1 LSNNAKTTSKK
12 SITKVLLDDKSKEV
26 KQSDPYE
33 VFAQFLIQSSRKSGD
48 FEDYSLD
55 EVRRA
60 VKKLAGGQ
68 EALKS
73 MDGAAHKLRST
84 FYDSSASLNGR
95 YEKFI
100 SSDKKKLKEAGKLY
114 EYVTTVER
122 SLQAAEILQAVSQE
136 NEMKR
141 NKWML
146 EAGLKEIKRVNLS
159 KNKVNCILSIMIPID
174 DDTLDS
180 DKDVCVEETSTDK
193 ILSEK
198 HNDDDDN
205 SINVNTGDKKKGN
218 KRKSKKSKNVINQS
232 ILDEKNIL
240 KKSKKVMNNIY
251 GNKRMKS
258 EEEKRFSAGDL
269 IIGSVDV
276 YLRID
281 IYEYIYVYI
290 YIYICRCI
298 YICIYIHIINIYI
311 IYIYT

>member
-1 LSNNAKTTSKK
+1 MWKQIRNLLKYLFLLVLVLLSNNAKTTKKK
-12 SITKVLLDDKSKEV
+12 SITKVSMDYKSEEV

-73 MDGAAHKLRST
+73 MDGAAHKLHST

-122 SLQAAEILQAVSQE
+122 SLQAAEILQAISQE
-136 NEMKR
+136 NETKR

-174 DDTLDS
+174 DDTLNSEDA
-180 DKDVCVEETSTDK
+180 CVEEISTDRIISVKHIDDHNNRTKKDSTDK
-193 ILSEK
+193 R
-198 HNDDDDN
+198 NRN
-205 SINVNTGDKKKGN
+205 N
-218 KRKSKKSKNVINQS
+218 RKIKKSKNLINQS
-232 ILDEKNIL
+232 ILEEKLIL

-251 GNKRMKS
+251 GNKRMQS

-276 YLRID
+276 
-281 IYEYIYVYI
+281 
-290 YIYICRCI
+290 
-298 YICIYIHIINIYI
+298 
-311 IYIYT
+311 